1 VGVDLLTRGGA
12 LETRETLE
20 THWLWDAMAGATE
33 LPRPVPADGAE
44 LADLVDWARAHAAD
58 GDGRCSVLFEVLDD
72 GGRAARGAAPPGM
85 PGDPDEFPGG
95 FPDNRQTGY
104 RMFREALG
112 LVRRLRAAE
121 ADRARGRW
129 IFLRLETAATWY
141 TVERYYDRWPPW
153 MPRCRYAGPSVRGLG
168 REMSRRTPEYRPPW
182 ADLLMA

>member
-1 VGVDLLTRGGA
+1 
-12 LETRETLE
+12 
-20 THWLWDAMAGATE
+20 MARASE
-33 LPRPVPADGAE
+33 LPRPVPAAGTE

-58 GDGRCSVLFEVLDD
+58 GDGRCSVLFEILDD
-72 GGRAARGAAPPGM
+72 GGRAARGPAPPVV
-85 PGDPDEFPGG
+85 PADPDEPPAG
-95 FPDNRQTGY
+95 DLAGY

-112 LVRRLRAAE
+112 LVRRLRSAE
-121 ADRARGRW
+121 ADRAHGRW